1 MLAGYTG
8 RLEFGVGSAYRPV
21 IMIHENLSAS
31 IESLAARMI
40 AIRDSL

>member
-1 MLAGYTG
+1 
-8 RLEFGVGSAYRPV
+8 
-21 IMIHENLSAS
+21 MIHENLSSS